1 MLIVSACYLYCC
13 HVATHVWQVS
23 AVRAIEAAKAKNS
36 GQLKANM
43 YDPLHRLATSLKLF
57 FENNERQPQHL
68 RQPVTTKLI
77 VAKVKII
84 RNCRILV

>member
-1 MLIVSACYLYCC
+1 MLIISACRLYYCC
-13 HVATHVWQVS
+13 HVAAHVWQVS

-43 YDPLHRLATSLKLF
+43 YDPLHRVATSLKLF
-57 FENNERQPQHL
+57 FDNNERQPQHL

-84 RNCRILV
+84 RS